1 MVSINILQEKK
12 YYHLIKKKSNRTTKF
27 TYSPWGK
34 AFEKQI
40 KTIEDQEKKKQI
52 NALKDLKLKEQTKV
66 IEDKSNK
73 ISSRLL
79 EKELMKYK

>member
-1 MVSINILQEKK
+1 MR
-12 YYHLIKKKSNRTTKF
+12 KSV
-27 TYSPWGK
+27 W
-34 AFEKQI
+34 
-40 KTIEDQEKKKQI
+40 KTNKNNWRSRKKKQI